1 MRVIRASGTPRD
13 RGLVVGSALREEVA
27 ASVAFTLTWAA
38 GLGANRDRLEA
49 LLAPYDAATARF
61 APDLA
66 TLLDGMADGAGV
78 DPVGL
83 RATNAFEELYAVL
96 DPGATGASPERCTDA
111 LVPGPDGPLLVH
123 QEQWYAADADSVAI
137 VVDVPDD
144 GPAVIAPVV
153 ASGLPLVGMNAAG
166 TAVGA
171 MSLTAADERVGVP
184 RMVVARRV
192 LDATDQ
198 GSALRT
204 ITTPERAGGYTY
216 ALAFADGSTA
226 IVESTATTAADL
238 AATTHT
244 NHALDRRVAAVCPA
258 PSDGSASR
266 LARIRELT
274 ARRGT
279 WTVDDAGALLG
290 DHGATGQDICV
301 HPDPSDGP
309 EASAIMFGM
318 VADVANRTV
327 WIAPGNPCLHA
338 FEPYAFA
345 DLVG

>member
-1 MRVIRASGTPRD
+1 MRVIRATGTPRD
-13 RGLVVGSALREEVA
+13 RGLAVGSALHDEIA
-27 ASVAFTLTWAA
+27 ASVAFTLAWAA
-38 GLGANRDRLEA
+38 ALGAERDRLEA
-49 LLAPYDAATARF
+49 VLAPYDAATVRF

-66 TLLDGMADGAGV
+66 ILLGGMADGAGV

-96 DPGATGASPERCTDA
+96 DPGATGAPPERCTDA
-111 LVPGPDGPLLVH
+111 VVPGPDGPLLVH
-123 QEQWYAADADSVAI
+123 QEQWYAADADSVAV

-171 MSLTAADERVGVP
+171 MSLTARDERVGVP
-184 RMVVARRV
+184 RMAIARRV
-192 LDATDQ
+192 LDATDRA
-198 GSALRT
+198 SAWRT
-204 ITTPERAGGYTY
+204 ITTPDRAGGYTY

-244 NHALDRRVAAVCPA
+244 NHALDPRVAAACPA
-258 PSDGSASR
+258 PSDASASR
-266 LARIRELT
+266 LTRIRDLT
-274 ARRGT
+274 GRRGT

-290 DHGATGQDICV
+290 DHGASGQDICV
-301 HPDPSDGP
+301 HPDPSEGP

-318 VADVANRTV
+318 VADVANRTL
-327 WIAPGNPCLHA
+327 WIARGNPCRQA
-338 FEPYAFA
+338 FEPHAFA